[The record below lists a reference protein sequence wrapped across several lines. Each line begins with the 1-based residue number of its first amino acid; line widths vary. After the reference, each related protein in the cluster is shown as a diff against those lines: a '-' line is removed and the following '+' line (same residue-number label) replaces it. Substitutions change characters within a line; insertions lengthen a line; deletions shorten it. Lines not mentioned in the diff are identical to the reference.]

1 MGRGFKET
9 AHLKTNTDKF
19 DFGYAGI
26 DWSNTG
32 DKTEVTKVCLD
43 EVMPKKKDHDCTY
56 SRSINQEYPR
66 KCVICGEVEKQ
77 E

>member
-19 DFGYAGI
+19 DSGYAGI
-26 DWSNTG
+26 DWSKTN
-32 DKTEVTKVCLD
+32 DKTCLN
-43 EVMPKKKDHDCTY
+43 EVMPNKDHDCTY

-66 KCVICGEVEKQ
+66 KCVICNGVEKL
-77 E
+77 ED